1 MFQIIFFFSVFLLG
15 YGLAIIDGIYK
26 VKKNNSLLKNTTVT
40 YIFFKSLNFKFI
52 SKFLNTSS
60 KEERKE
66 LLKNFIISQ
75 NGIFI
80 VAKKSS
86 RINPQEILFVAT
98 SLSVITTLFIP
109 RISSIQQEETQQVI
123 EYNFDRSPTY
133 NLKF

>member
-1 MFQIIFFFSVFLLG
+1 MFQITFFFSVFLLG

-26 VKKNNSLLKNTTVT
+26 VKKNNNLLKNTTVT
-40 YIFFKSLNFKFI
+40 SIFFKSLNLKFI

-80 VAKKSS
+80 VTKKSS

-123 EYNFDRSPTY
+123 EHNFDHSTTY

>member
-86 RINPQEILFVAT
+86 RINPQEIPFVAT